1 MFQLRQKGHRI
12 PEDLSVCALG
22 DSAISRSNDITAMS
36 QPLEAIARNG
46 LFLLD
51 SLMNQR
57 LSVSETMLLQ
67 LQPKLIV
74 RGSTVPHK

>member
-1 MFQLRQKGHRI
+1 
-12 PEDLSVCALG
+12 
-22 DSAISRSNDITAMS
+22 MS

-57 LSVSETMLLQ
+57 LSVSETMLLR